1 LLGAFFPAP
10 GPKPCPPA
18 AGHDDRINGASFHSS
33 FFPGSNSEAK
43 NFTTEGTESTEF
55 KGRNKKLRIKND
67 DLVKSPNPVFPNGYK
82 RPGLRFSPE

>member
-33 FFPGSNSEAK
+33 FFPGNSKKILTAEHA
-43 NFTTEGTESTEF
+43 EF
-55 KGRNKKLRIKND
+55 AEKKIKTKINSQRARKACLY
-67 DLVKSPNPVFPNGYK
+67 DLSF
-82 RPGLRFSPE
+82 